1 MEEKMNFL
9 VMSVRAGYG
18 HHSTGKALVEYFE
31 SMGHKCEMLD
41 IFDYISP
48 TLANSIQDGYLLS
61 TKYFSKPYGKLYE
74 KMAQNDEPYKK
85 VSITALLSNEISK
98 RLTQYVYEFE
108 PSAIIATHSFAA
120 VVMTILK
127 KKEVFSC
134 PTIGIVTDFTVHP
147 FWESTNLDYYVVADK
162 LLTWQAQKKGI
173 AKEKVLPTGIP
184 IRRQFSTKLDK
195 QEARRQ
201 LGLKDKRT
209 ILIMMGS
216 MGYGD
221 VGSSLSELDDFDT
234 DFQLL
239 CVCGSNAKLKASLE
253 SKSFRKDVVIYGFVD
268 NVDVLMD
275 ASDIIFSKPGGL
287 TTSEAFAKQL
297 PMITANPLP
306 GQEDRNTDFLL
317 NCGAILEVNDRFS
330 LSEAL
335 NNLFNSSWRLDQM
348 RESVRHLGKP
358 NATKD
363 LCEFVVK
370 ECEKKNN

>member
-1 MEEKMNFL
+1 MNFL

-18 HHSTGKALVEYFE
+18 HHSTAKALVEYFE

-41 IFDYISP
+41 IFDYINP
-48 TLANSIQDGYLLS
+48 HLANSIQDGYLLS
-61 TKYFSKPYGKLYE
+61 TKYFSKPYGMLYD
-74 KMAQNDEPYKK
+74 KMTRNDEPYRK
-85 VSITALLSNEISK
+85 VSITALLSNEVSK
-98 RLTQYVYEFE
+98 RLTQYVYEFG
-108 PSAIIATHSFAA
+108 PNAIIATHSYAA

-134 PTIGIVTDFTVHP
+134 PTVGIITDFTVHP
-147 FWESTNLDYYVVADK
+147 FWESTNLDHYVVPDG
-162 LLTWQAQKKGI
+162 LLAWQAQKKGI
-173 AKEKVLPTGIP
+173 AKEKILPTGIP
-184 IRRQFSTKLDK
+184 IRRQFSTIRDK
-195 QEARRQ
+195 AEARRQ

-221 VGSSLSELDDFDT
+221 VGSSLNELDEFDA

-239 CVCGSNAKLKASLE
+239 CVCGSNSKLKASLE
-253 SKSFRKDVVIYGFVD
+253 TKSFKKDIEIYGFVN

-275 ASDIIFSKPGGL
+275 ASDIIISKPGGL

-317 NCGAILEVNDRFS
+317 NCGAILVVNDRFS

-335 NNLFNSSWRLDQM
+335 NILFNCSWRLEQM
-348 RESVRHLGKP
+348 RESVGRLGKP

-363 LCEFVVK
+363 LCEFIIDK
-370 ECEKKNN
+370 CSRKRNNK